1 MEKKETIV
9 ILSLGSNLGDR
20 AKNISESLNLINQN
34 IGQIVKVSDNIETEP
49 VDFSSE
55 NNFLNCCCQ
64 VGTIL
69 EPSKL
74 LDVIKKIEK
83 DMGRVYSVS
92 GYQDRIIDIDI
103 IFYSDRIVQTEKL
116 TIPHPNFRKRK
127 FVTIPLQQLSN
138 FQDPI
143 SFLTTEQ
150 LNR

>member
-64 VGTIL
+64 IVTIL
-69 EPSKL
+69 EPNKL
-74 LDVIKKIEK
+74 LDVIKNIEK

-143 SFLTTEQ
+143 SFLMTEQ